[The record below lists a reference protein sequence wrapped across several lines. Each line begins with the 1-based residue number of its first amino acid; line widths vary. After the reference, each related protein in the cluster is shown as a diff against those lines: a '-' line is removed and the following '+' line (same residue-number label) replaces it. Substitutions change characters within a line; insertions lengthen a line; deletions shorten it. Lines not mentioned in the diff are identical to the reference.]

1 MENNA
6 KRTRRRKTTEKSYE
20 HQTKRSKQ
28 IEDDAVQNEEYTAG
42 KVKKIR
48 LHNFMC
54 HDALEITL
62 NENVNFIVGQNGSGK
77 SAILTALTIGLGARA
92 NVTSRGTSVKEF
104 IKKGRNSAT
113 IEITLVN
120 KGDTAYKPEVYG
132 NIITV
137 LRTIGTTSSYK
148 IKNWRGEIISTKR
161 DELDNIISMMNIQ
174 IDNPISVL
182 NQDVSRTFLVT
193 SKPEEKYSLFMKATL
208 LDSIEINYKEAL
220 NICEQEY
227 DKLQQYN
234 ATLSQ
239 EKKQIEKLKESIHRL
254 EEMDESRAELSNL
267 EMELH
272 WATAIA
278 EETKLNKIL
287 NTVKMHEDKSKE
299 LQNIELST
307 EKKDEGIDKN
317 IEEIKQKVQ
326 QAEQEAIDSNEAYNS
341 SKQKHKIANEAYLS
355 KQREW
360 RSVTSKIKRLEDDAN
375 LVKKEI
381 QKLES
386 CNDEEY
392 NKKKEMKERLSKLEE
407 KLDELDAS
415 LRTKQTELMHLEA
428 DRMRLQQDVTS
439 AKNEMDNFDR
449 HIRKIKKDLSA
460 VEQQSDNAL
469 SVFGPNVPRL
479 LKRIEEEY
487 KKNRFKEKPRGPIG
501 AFIKLKD
508 AAWAP
513 AVESF
518 LGFGTLNSFCVDNSQ
533 DAKLLNSIM
542 KEIFYNE
549 NTLQVICSKFFNQVH
564 DVRHHCTYSPQ
575 YSNLLEAMV
584 IEDPVVAN
592 SLIDQREIECILLI
606 PTNEEACAI
615 MSDGTKVPKNCKRAF
630 TLHGDT
636 FFPDPNYRTYGGNC
650 TRAKYLQVS
659 TMEAM
664 QTLKEELQ
672 IAENKKQE
680 ATIAYNTIRE
690 KLNRTNSE
698 LTNVSITVRK
708 LRSAQ
713 SECTNFINEL
723 KDKIESTEGTSVDVF
738 RHEAAEIEK
747 KIAHE
752 SAAEKLL
759 AENVQE
765 LQKNVESLD
774 MEVKRCRDLRH
785 NLHIVVDPL
794 KKERHRHECQRA
806 ARKLQGI
813 RQAIQCATGEFEI
826 QERVTKKA
834 ISVAIT
840 KCPRID
846 TTRSIN
852 QIKTLLSDLE
862 DKIREIENQFGCA
875 DELRLELAE
884 KQKKYGVHIEFSS
897 QLKKSFEKHIERVK
911 HRQKMFL
918 QLRDTYSVYVQKSFT
933 DVLSLRQYKV
943 YSYIEIFF
951 KNILFFLFT
960 NGLSSFY
967 QGTVVID
974 HQKKVLDLHV
984 SARDDQKSGNDTRSL
999 SGGERSYSTVAF
1011 ILALWDCIQL
1021 PFYFLDEFDVFMDKV
1036 NRRVIMD
1043 ILLEHTRLHPQ
1054 SQFAFLT
1061 PLDTSHI
1068 LAEDYVTIHH
1078 IIPKWW
1084 SGHSSVEVGSGGGVG
1099 EGGGRGDLGNR
1110 RGIGEGSVS
1119 YGGGDLRNRGGVGQR
1134 SRGQRGVGHRG
1145 GDFGDRGSISE
1156 GCGDRSDGLD
1166 SNGGGFLAD
1175 YGVESI
1181 DWVSGVFDDA
1191 PSAIGFQE
1199 GVATLDEI
1207 AVTGLLLALVIASQA
1222 VVHIVRIAVLWVRVE
1237 VCVNGLGN
1245 GGGDNRGSRSIGQR
1259 GTRRDNTGVGGGDQ
1273 GGECDKLE
1281 EKT

>member
-1 MENNA
+1 MEAA
-6 KRTRRRKTTEKSYE
+6 KIVDTEFQLFHGDFFNMQDNIFDTLTAKVDLKLEYKFPTE
-20 HQTKRSKQ
+20 V
-28 IEDDAVQNEEYTAG
+28 IACLVYTAG

-77 SAILTALTIGLGARA
+77 SAILTALTVGLGARA
-92 NVTSRGTSVKEF
+92 NVTSRGTSVKGYYITIFLFIYLSFTYYIACYDNLEF
-104 IKKGRNSAT
+104 VKKGRNSAT

-120 KGDTAYKPEVYG
+120 KGDTSYKPEIYG

-193 SKPEEKYSLFMKATL
+193 SKPEEKYNLFMKATL
-208 LDSIEINYKEAL
+208 LDSIETNYKEAL
-220 NICEQEY
+220 NICEEEY
-227 DKLQQYN
+227 NKLQQYN

-272 WATAIA
+272 WAMAIA
-278 EETKLNKIL
+278 EETKLNKIQ
-287 NTVKMHEDKSKE
+287 NTVKMHEDKLKE

-307 EKKDEGIDKN
+307 EEKDEGIDKN
-317 IEEIKQKVQ
+317 IEEIKQKIQ

-341 SKQKHKIANEAYLS
+341 SKQKHKTANEVYLS

-428 DRMRLQQDVTS
+428 DKMRLQQDVIS
-439 AKNEMDNFDR
+439 AKNEMDNFNR
-449 HIRKIKKDLSA
+449 HIQKIKKDLSA

-469 SVFGPNVPRL
+469 SVFGPNIPRL

-518 LGFGTLNSFCVDNSQ
+518 LGLGTLNSFCVDNSQ

-549 NTLQVICSKFFNQVH
+549 STLQVICSKFFNQMH
-564 DVRHHCTYSPQ
+564 DVRRHCTYSPQ

-650 TRAKYLQVS
+650 TRAKFLQVS

-680 ATIAYNTIRE
+680 ATIAYNAVHE

-713 SECTNFINEL
+713 SECTNLINEL

-759 AENVQE
+759 AENMQE

-774 MEVKRCRDLRH
+774 TEDQIRELTRE
-785 NLHIVVDPL
+785 
-794 KKERHRHECQRA
+794 KERHRHECQRA
-806 ARKLQGI
+806 ARKLQDT

-826 QERVTKKA
+826 QDRATKKA
-834 ISVAIT
+834 VSIAVT

-852 QIKTLLSDLE
+852 QIKSLLTDLR
-862 DKIREIENQFGCA
+862 DKIREIENQFGCV
-875 DELRLELAE
+875 DELRLQLAE

-897 QLKKSFEKHIERVK
+897 QLKISCERHIERLR

-918 QLRDTYSVYVQKSFT
+918 QLRDMYSVYVQKSFT
-933 DVLSLRQYKV
+933 DMLSLRQYK
-943 YSYIEIFF
+943 
-951 KNILFFLFT
+951 
-960 NGLSSFY
+960 
-967 QGTVVID
+967 GTVVID
-974 HQKKVLDLHV
+974 HRKKVLDLHV
-984 SARDDQKSGNDTRSL
+984 SARDDKKSGNDTRSL

-1043 ILLEHTRLHPQ
+1043 ILLDHTRLHPQ

-1068 LAEDYVTIHH
+1068 LAEDYVTIHQLQ
-1078 IIPKWW
+1078 PP
-1084 SGHSSVEVGSGGGVG
+1084 E
-1099 EGGGRGDLGNR
+1099 R
-1110 RGIGEGSVS
+1110 RG
-1119 YGGGDLRNRGGVGQR
+1119 L
-1134 SRGQRGVGHRG
+1134 
-1145 GDFGDRGSISE
+1145 
-1156 GCGDRSDGLD
+1156 
-1166 SNGGGFLAD
+1166 
-1175 YGVESI
+1175 
-1181 DWVSGVFDDA
+1181 
-1191 PSAIGFQE
+1191 
-1199 GVATLDEI
+1199 
-1207 AVTGLLLALVIASQA
+1207 SQ
-1222 VVHIVRIAVLWVRVE
+1222 
-1237 VCVNGLGN
+1237 
-1245 GGGDNRGSRSIGQR
+1245 
-1259 GTRRDNTGVGGGDQ
+1259 
-1273 GGECDKLE
+1273 
-1281 EKT
+1281 

>member
-1 MENNA
+1 MENNT
-6 KRTRRRKTTEKSYE
+6 KTRRRKTTEKSHEEY
-20 HQTKRSKQ
+20 QAKRSKQ

-62 NENVNFIVGQNGSGK
+62 NDNVNFIVGQNGSGK
-77 SAILTALTIGLGARA
+77 SAILTALTVGLGARA

-113 IEITLVN
+113 IEITLIN

-208 LDSIEINYKEAL
+208 LDFIEANYKEAL
-220 NICEQEY
+220 NICEEEY
-227 DKLQQYN
+227 NKLQQYN
-234 ATLSQ
+234 VTLSQ

-254 EEMDESRAELSNL
+254 EEMDESRAELFNL

-278 EETKLNKIL
+278 EETKLNKIQ
-287 NTVKMHEDKSKE
+287 NTVKMQEDRLKE

-307 EKKDEGIDKN
+307 EKKDEEIDKN
-317 IEEIKQKVQ
+317 IEEIKQKIQ

-341 SKQKHKIANEAYLS
+341 SKQKHKVANEAYLN

-428 DRMRLQQDVTS
+428 DRMRLQQDVIS
-439 AKNEMDNFDR
+439 AKNEMDNFNR
-449 HIRKIKKDLSA
+449 HIQKIKKDLSA

-469 SVFGPNVPRL
+469 SVFGPNIPRL

-513 AVESF
+513 AVENF

-549 NTLQVICSKFFNQVH
+549 STLQVICSKFFNQVH
-564 DVRHHCTYSPQ
+564 DVRRHCTYSPQ

-615 MSDGTKVPKNCKRAF
+615 MSDETKVPKNCKRAF

-680 ATIAYNTIRE
+680 ATIAYNAVRE

-698 LTNVSITVRK
+698 LTNVSIMVRK

-713 SECTNFINEL
+713 SECTNLINEL

-794 KKERHRHECQRA
+794 KDQIRELTREKERHRHECQRA
-806 ARKLQGI
+806 VRKLQDI

-834 ISVAIT
+834 VSVAIT

-846 TTRSIN
+846 TIRSIN
-852 QIKTLLSDLE
+852 QIKTLLTDLQ
-862 DKIREIENQFGCA
+862 DKIREIENQFGCM
-875 DELRLELAE
+875 DELRLQLAE
-884 KQKKYGVHIEFSS
+884 KQEKYGVHIEFSS

-911 HRQKMFL
+911 YRQKMFL
-918 QLRDTYSVYVQKSFT
+918 QLRDTYSIYVQKSFT
-933 DVLSLRQYKV
+933 DVLSLRQYK
-943 YSYIEIFF
+943 
-951 KNILFFLFT
+951 
-960 NGLSSFY
+960 
-967 QGTVVID
+967 GTVVID

-1068 LAEDYVTIHH
+1068 LAEDYVTIHQLQ
-1078 IIPKWW
+1078 PP
-1084 SGHSSVEVGSGGGVG
+1084 E
-1099 EGGGRGDLGNR
+1099 R
-1110 RGIGEGSVS
+1110 RG
-1119 YGGGDLRNRGGVGQR
+1119 L
-1134 SRGQRGVGHRG
+1134 
-1145 GDFGDRGSISE
+1145 
-1156 GCGDRSDGLD
+1156 
-1166 SNGGGFLAD
+1166 
-1175 YGVESI
+1175 
-1181 DWVSGVFDDA
+1181 
-1191 PSAIGFQE
+1191 
-1199 GVATLDEI
+1199 
-1207 AVTGLLLALVIASQA
+1207 SQ
-1222 VVHIVRIAVLWVRVE
+1222 
-1237 VCVNGLGN
+1237 
-1245 GGGDNRGSRSIGQR
+1245 
-1259 GTRRDNTGVGGGDQ
+1259 
-1273 GGECDKLE
+1273 
-1281 EKT
+1281 

>member
-1 MENNA
+1 MENDA
-6 KRTRRRKTTEKSYE
+6 KTRRRKTTEKSDE
-20 HQTKRSKQ
+20 HQAKRSRQ
-28 IEDDAVQNEEYTAG
+28 IEDDAVQNEECMVG

-48 LHNFMC
+48 VHNFMC

-62 NENVNFIVGQNGSGK
+62 NKNVNFIVGRNGSGK
-77 SAILTALTIGLGARA
+77 SAILTALTVGLGARA

-120 KGDTAYKPEVYG
+120 KGDAAFKPEVYG
-132 NIITV
+132 DIITV

-161 DELDNIISMMNIQ
+161 DELDNIISTMNIQ

-182 NQDVSRTFLVT
+182 NQDVSRTFLIT
-193 SKPEEKYSLFMKATL
+193 SKPDEKYSLFMKATL
-208 LDSIEINYKEAL
+208 LDSIKNNYKEAL
-220 NICEQEY
+220 NICEEEY
-227 DKLQQYN
+227 NKLQQYN
-234 ATLSQ
+234 ETLSQ
-239 EKKQIEKLKESIHRL
+239 EKKQIEKLNESIHRL

-272 WATAIA
+272 WAKAIA
-278 EETKLNKIL
+278 EETKLNKIQETL
-287 NTVKMHEDKSKE
+287 KMHEDEFKE

-307 EKKDEGIDKN
+307 ESKDEGIDKN
-317 IEEIKQKVQ
+317 IEEIKQKIQ
-326 QAEQEAIDSNEAYNS
+326 QAEQEVTDSNEAYDS
-341 SKQKHKIANEAYLS
+341 AKQKHKTANEAYLS

-392 NKKKEMKERLSKLEE
+392 NKKKEMKENLSKLEE

-428 DRMRLQQDVTS
+428 DKMRLQQDVTF

-449 HIRKIKKDLSA
+449 HIQKIKKDLSA

-469 SVFGPNVPRL
+469 SVFGRNIPRL

-518 LGFGTLNSFCVDNSQ
+518 LGYGTLNSFCVDNNQ

-549 NTLQVICSKFFNQVH
+549 STLQIICSKFFNQMH
-564 DVRHHCTYSPQ
+564 DVKRHCTYSPQ

-615 MSDGTKVPKNCKRAF
+615 MSDATKVPKNCKRAF

-650 TRAKYLQVS
+650 GVRAKYLQVS

-680 ATIAYNTIRE
+680 ATIACNAVRE

-698 LTNVSITVRK
+698 LTNVSTTVRK

-713 SECTNFINEL
+713 SECTNLINEL

-747 KIAHE
+747 KIAQE

-759 AENVQE
+759 TENVQE

-785 NLHIVVDPL
+785 NLHTVVDPL
-794 KKERHRHECQRA
+794 KDQIRELTQEKERHRRECQRA
-806 ARKLQGI
+806 ARKLHDT

-826 QERVTKKA
+826 QERATKKSV
-834 ISVAIT
+834 SVATT
-840 KCPRID
+840 KCSRIN
-846 TTRSIN
+846 TIRSVN
-852 QIKTLLSDLE
+852 QIKILLTDLQ
-862 DKIREIENQFGCA
+862 DKIREIENQFGCI
-875 DELRLELAE
+875 DELRLQLAQ
-884 KQKKYGVHIEFSS
+884 KQQKYGVNIEFAS
-897 QLKKSFEKHIERVK
+897 QLKKSCEKHIERVK
-911 HRQKMFL
+911 YRQKMFL
-918 QLRDTYSVYVQKSFT
+918 QLRDMYSVYVQKSFT
-933 DVLSLRQYKV
+933 DVLSLRQYK
-943 YSYIEIFF
+943 
-951 KNILFFLFT
+951 
-960 NGLSSFY
+960 
-967 QGTVVID
+967 GTVMID
-974 HQKKVLDLHV
+974 HRNKVLDLHV
-984 SARDDQKSGNDTRSL
+984 SARDDKKSGNDTRSL

-1043 ILLEHTRLHPQ
+1043 ILLDHTRLHPQ

-1068 LAEDYVTIHH
+1068 LAEDYVTIHQLQ
-1078 IIPKWW
+1078 PP
-1084 SGHSSVEVGSGGGVG
+1084 E
-1099 EGGGRGDLGNR
+1099 R
-1110 RGIGEGSVS
+1110 RG
-1119 YGGGDLRNRGGVGQR
+1119 L
-1134 SRGQRGVGHRG
+1134 
-1145 GDFGDRGSISE
+1145 
-1156 GCGDRSDGLD
+1156 
-1166 SNGGGFLAD
+1166 
-1175 YGVESI
+1175 
-1181 DWVSGVFDDA
+1181 
-1191 PSAIGFQE
+1191 
-1199 GVATLDEI
+1199 
-1207 AVTGLLLALVIASQA
+1207 SQ
-1222 VVHIVRIAVLWVRVE
+1222 
-1237 VCVNGLGN
+1237 
-1245 GGGDNRGSRSIGQR
+1245 
-1259 GTRRDNTGVGGGDQ
+1259 
-1273 GGECDKLE
+1273 
-1281 EKT
+1281 

>member
-1 MENNA
+1 MENDA

-20 HQTKRSKQ
+20 HQAKRSKQ

-77 SAILTALTIGLGARA
+77 SAILTALTVGLGARA

-104 IKKGRNSAT
+104 VKKGRNSAI

-137 LRTIGTTSSYK
+137 LRNIGTTSSYK

-220 NICEQEY
+220 NICEEEY

-272 WATAIA
+272 WATAIV
-278 EETKLNKIL
+278 EETKLNKIQ
-287 NTVKMHEDKSKE
+287 NTVKMHEDKLKE

-317 IEEIKQKVQ
+317 IEEIKQKIQ

-360 RSVTSKIKRLEDDAN
+360 RSVSSKIKRLEDDAN

-439 AKNEMDNFDR
+439 AKNEIDNFDR
-449 HIRKIKKDLSA
+449 HIQKIKKDLSA

-487 KKNRFKEKPRGPIG
+487 KKNRFKKKPRGPIG

-672 IAENKKQE
+672 IAENKKQDV
-680 ATIAYNTIRE
+680 TIAYNTVRE

-713 SECTNFINEL
+713 SECTNLINEL

-747 KIAHE
+747 KVAHE

-774 MEVKRCRDLRH
+774 ME
-785 NLHIVVDPL
+785 
-794 KKERHRHECQRA
+794 
-806 ARKLQGI
+806 GI

-852 QIKTLLSDLE
+852 QIKTLLSDLQ

-884 KQKKYGVHIEFSS
+884 KQEKYGVHIEFSS

-933 DVLSLRQYKV
+933 DVLSLRQYK
-943 YSYIEIFF
+943 
-951 KNILFFLFT
+951 
-960 NGLSSFY
+960 
-967 QGTVVID
+967 GTVVID

-984 SARDDQKSGNDTRSL
+984 SARNDQKSGNDTRSL

-1099 EGGGRGDLGNR
+1099 EGGGRGDLGDR
-1110 RGIGEGSVS
+1110 CGIGEGSVS
-1119 YGGGDLRNRGGVGQR
+1119 YGGGDLRNRGSVGQR

-1145 GDFGDRGSISE
+1145 GDLGDRGSIGE
-1156 GCGDRSDGLD
+1156 GCGDRGDSLD

-1181 DWVSGVFDDA
+1181 DWVSSVFDDA
-1191 PSAIGFQE
+1191 PGAIGFQE
-1199 GVATLDEI
+1199 GVATLDEVAI
-1207 AVTGLLLALVIASQA
+1207 TGLLLGLVIASQA

-1245 GGGDNRGSRSIGQR
+1245 GGGYNRGSRSIGQR
-1259 GTRRDNTGVGGGDQ
+1259 GTRRNNTGVGGGDQ
-1273 GGECDKLE
+1273 GGESDKLE

>member
-1 MENNA
+1 MENDA
-6 KRTRRRKTTEKSYE
+6 RTRRRKTAEKLDE
-20 HQTKRSKQ
+20 HQAKRSKR
-28 IEDDAVQNEEYTAG
+28 IEDDAVQNEECTAG

-48 LHNFMC
+48 VNNFMC

-62 NENVNFIVGQNGSGK
+62 NENVNFIVGRNGSGK
-77 SAILTALTIGLGARA
+77 SAILTALTVGLGARA

-113 IEITLVN
+113 VEITLVN
-120 KGDTAYKPEVYG
+120 KGDTAYKPDIYG
-132 NIITV
+132 DTIIV

-161 DELDNIISMMNIQ
+161 DELDNIITMMNIQ

-193 SKPEEKYSLFMKATL
+193 SKPEEKYTLFMKATL
-208 LDSIEINYKEAL
+208 LDSIENNYMEAL
-220 NICEQEY
+220 NICEEEY
-227 DKLQQYN
+227 DKLKQYN
-234 ATLSQ
+234 ETLYH
-239 EKKQIEKLKESIHRL
+239 EKKQIQKLEESIRRL

-272 WATAIA
+272 WATAIV
-278 EETKLNKIL
+278 EETKLNKAQETL
-287 NTVKMHEDKSKE
+287 KMYEDKLKE
-299 LQNIELST
+299 LQNMELST
-307 EKKDEGIDKN
+307 EAKDQEIDEN
-317 IEEIKQKVQ
+317 IEKIKEKIRE
-326 QAEQEAIDSNEAYNS
+326 AEREVIDSTEAYDGA
-341 SKQKHKIANEAYLS
+341 KQKHKVANEAYLN

-360 RSVTSKIKRLEDDAN
+360 RSVTSKIKRYEEDAN

-386 CNDEEY
+386 CNNEEY
-392 NKKKEMKERLSKLEE
+392 NKKKEMKEHLSKLEE
-407 KLDELDAS
+407 KLDELEAS
-415 LRTKQTELMHLEA
+415 LRTKQTGLMHLEA
-428 DRMRLQQDVTS
+428 DKMRLQQEVTY

-449 HIRKIKKDLSA
+449 HIQKIRKDLNA

-469 SVFGPNVPRL
+469 SVFGRNMPRL

-487 KKNRFKEKPRGPIG
+487 QKKRFKEKPRGPIG

-513 AVESF
+513 AIENF
-518 LGFGTLNSFCVDNSQ
+518 LGFGTLSSFCVDNSQ

-542 KEIFYNE
+542 KEIFYHE
-549 NTLQVICSKFFNQVH
+549 STLPIICSKFFNQIH
-564 DVRHHCTYSPQ
+564 DVRRHCTYSPQ

-606 PTNEEACAI
+606 PTNEEACVI
-615 MSDGTKVPKNCKRAF
+615 MSDATKVPQNCKRAF

-650 TRAKYLQVS
+650 GTRAKYLQVS

-672 IAENKKQE
+672 VAENKKQE
-680 ATIAYNTIRE
+680 AIVACNAIRE

-698 LTNVSITVRK
+698 LTNVNTMVRK

-713 SECTNFINEL
+713 SECTNSINEL
-723 KDKIESTEGTSVDVF
+723 KDKIETIEGTSVDVF

-747 KIAHE
+747 KIALE
-752 SAAEKLL
+752 SAAGKLL

-785 NLHIVVDPL
+785 NLHTVVDPL
-794 KKERHRHECQRA
+794 KDQIRELTREKERHRYECQRST
-806 ARKLQGI
+806 RKLQDT

-826 QERVTKKA
+826 QERATKKA
-834 ISVAIT
+834 VSVAT
-840 KCPRID
+840 EKCARIN

-852 QIKTLLSDLE
+852 QIKTVLTDLK
-862 DKIREIENQFGCA
+862 DKIREIENQFGCVN
-875 DELRLELAE
+875 ELRIQLSQ
-884 KQKKYGVHIEFSS
+884 KQQKYGVNIEFASK
-897 QLKKSFEKHIERVK
+897 LKKSYEKHIERVK

-918 QLRDTYSVYVQKSFT
+918 QLRDMYSVYVQKSFT
-933 DVLSLRQYKV
+933 DMLSLRQYK
-943 YSYIEIFF
+943 
-951 KNILFFLFT
+951 
-960 NGLSSFY
+960 
-967 QGTVVID
+967 GTVVID
-974 HQKKVLDLHV
+974 HVNKVLDLHV
-984 SARDDQKSGNDTRSL
+984 CARDDKKSGNDTRSL

-1011 ILALWDCIQL
+1011 ILALWDCVQL

-1043 ILLEHTRLHPQ
+1043 ILLDHTKSHPQ

-1068 LAEDYVTIHH
+1068 LADDYVTIHQLQ
-1078 IIPKWW
+1078 PP
-1084 SGHSSVEVGSGGGVG
+1084 E
-1099 EGGGRGDLGNR
+1099 R
-1110 RGIGEGSVS
+1110 RG
-1119 YGGGDLRNRGGVGQR
+1119 L
-1134 SRGQRGVGHRG
+1134 
-1145 GDFGDRGSISE
+1145 
-1156 GCGDRSDGLD
+1156 
-1166 SNGGGFLAD
+1166 
-1175 YGVESI
+1175 
-1181 DWVSGVFDDA
+1181 
-1191 PSAIGFQE
+1191 
-1199 GVATLDEI
+1199 
-1207 AVTGLLLALVIASQA
+1207 SQ
-1222 VVHIVRIAVLWVRVE
+1222 
-1237 VCVNGLGN
+1237 
-1245 GGGDNRGSRSIGQR
+1245 
-1259 GTRRDNTGVGGGDQ
+1259 
-1273 GGECDKLE
+1273 
-1281 EKT
+1281 